1 MTCYV
6 IPMGI
11 TPDAGD
17 HFEASSIVLFEV
29 ASVHGN
35 QGMLGMHA
43 WSCVITTDAEYGV
56 RHRYCTTDV
65 NYSFRSKFGMVEI
78 KDYNGKKR

>member
-1 MTCYV
+1 MKSL
-6 IPMGI
+6 I
-11 TPDAGD
+11 
-17 HFEASSIVLFEV
+17 
-29 ASVHGN
+29 
-35 QGMLGMHA
+35 
-43 WSCVITTDAEYGV
+43 ITTDEEDGV